1 MQPIISVRGLVN
13 RFGDQ
18 VVHDGLDLDIETGK
32 VMGIVGGSG
41 SGKSVLLRSIL
52 GLHTPNQGKIY
63 IEGKD
68 VGTLNADEYRQIQRH
83 WGVLFQS
90 SALFSSL
97 TVAENI
103 EFPMQEFTELTAEE
117 RQEMIAVKL
126 HLVGLPQDAGTK
138 FPAELSGGM
147 KKRAALARALA
158 LDPPIIFLDEPT
170 SGLDPISASE
180 FDELI
185 DYLRATLC
193 LTVVMITHDLDSLFG
208 ICDTIAVLVDKRV
221 IVDTPEG
228 ILSNPH
234 PWIQKYFHGSRARL
248 ALKAD

>member
-1 MQPIISVRGLVN
+1 MPPIISVRGLVN

-18 VVHDGLDLDIETGK
+18 LVHDGLNLDIETGK
-32 VMGIVGGSG
+32 VLGIVGGSG

-52 GLHTPNQGKIY
+52 GLNTPSSGSIC

-68 VGTLNADEYRQIQRH
+68 VSTLDAGEYRQIQRH

-117 RQEMIAVKL
+117 RDEMIAVKL